1 MVHVHVSAVADPG
14 AKVEECTPYTVARSY
29 VSVQYL
35 PNRGM
40 RGAIDPVVAV
50 SLNEQYKCP
59 THVLMNL
66 SSTVIMWGSHRGM
79 GPSVMSYM
87 YPPPTPHD
95 LK

>member
-29 VSVQYL
+29 VTVQYL

-50 SLNEQYKCP
+50 SLNERTCTIQ
-59 THVLMNL
+59 
-66 SSTVIMWGSHRGM
+66 
-79 GPSVMSYM
+79 MSD
-87 YPPPTPHD
+87 PCINEPE
-95 LK
+95 